1 MKNIVIGSANFNQ
14 YYGLKKF
21 KFNQDVLKNT
31 IKLAKQNKI
40 HYLDT
45 AFEYNLNK
53 KLLNNI
59 NFKNFKLISKVRLP
73 KKNINTFLK
82 NLENKILLELKL
94 FKLKRYEA
102 ILFHNTKDLLSI
114 NGNLFLRTLSK
125 LKRKKIIKNIGISI
139 YEPRELVK
147 SLKVFKPDIVQL
159 PISIFDQR
167 FIKNKWI
174 NKLKKKNIKIQAR
187 SIFLNGL
194 VLKKINQLNNFKY
207 SKEFKPLLIKYN
219 IWCKQNNFSQL
230 DLAISF
236 IKNIKEIDLI
246 TIGFDNKSQLQEILV
261 ALNKKI
267 EINFDNFNIVNRN
280 ITDPRKWE

>member
-187 SIFLNGL
+187 SDFYMFQIF
-194 VLKKINQLNNFKY
+194 I
-207 SKEFKPLLIKYN
+207 
-219 IWCKQNNFSQL
+219 
-230 DLAISF
+230 F
-236 IKNIKEIDLI
+236 IKII
-246 TIGFDNKSQLQEILV
+246 
-261 ALNKKI
+261 
-267 EINFDNFNIVNRN
+267 
-280 ITDPRKWE
+280 